1 MEIEFIIQLSL
12 LGIVVGFAAGLL
24 GVGGGGILVPMLTS
38 MYLSVNIVP
47 SHAVHLALGTSMAC
61 IITTTFS
68 SAFSHYKNHNIDWS
82 YVKKMVPLIIVGAIS
97 ISFFIPFINTTFLA
111 VFFSLF
117 MFSMSIKLFINK
129 QQTSSTKTNISPQL
143 AGLGIGSIST
153 LVAIGG
159 AALIV
164 PYLISKGVDMRRAIG
179 SSAAIGFPIAISGT
193 IGYAINGHISAD
205 ELANLANNE
214 AIIGFVHIPSVIII
228 SIFGF
233 IMAPIGVKFSTK
245 LPVKIL
251 KKIFAVLLVCLSIK
265 MLMNVMW

>member
-24 GVGGGGILVPMLTS
+24 GVGGGGILVPMLTT
-38 MYLSVNIVP
+38 MYLSADIVP
-47 SHAVHLALGTSMAC
+47 SHAVHLALGTSMAS

-68 SAFSHYKNHNIDWS
+68 SALSHYKNHNIDWS
-82 YVKKMVPLIIVGAIS
+82 YIKAMVPLIILGAIS
-97 ISFFIPFINTTFLA
+97 ISFMIPYINTTFLA

-117 MFSMSIKLFINK
+117 MFSISLKLFFNK
-129 QQTSSTKTNISPQL
+129 KHTTAAKKTIPPQL

-164 PYLISKGVDMRRAIG
+164 PYLISRGLEMRRAIG

-205 ELANLANNE
+205 KLAENE

-233 IMAPIGVKFSTK
+233 ILAPIGVKFSTK
-245 LPVKIL
+245 LPVKVL
-251 KKIFAVLLVCLSIK
+251 KKIFAVMLVCLSIK
-265 MLMNVMW
+265 MLMNVL

>member
-24 GVGGGGILVPMLTS
+24 GVGGGGILVPILTN
-38 MYLSVNIVP
+38 MYLSAQIVP
-47 SHAVHLALGTSMAC
+47 SHAVHLALGTSMAS

-68 SAFSHYKNHNIDWS
+68 SAFSHYKNHNIDWPNI
-82 YVKKMVPLIIVGAIS
+82 KAIVPLIIVGAIS
-97 ISFFIPFINTTFLA
+97 ISFLIPFINTTFLA

-117 MFSMSIKLFINK
+117 MFSISIKLFINK
-129 QQTSSTKTNISPQL
+129 QHTPPTKTSISPQL

-159 AALIV
+159 AVLIV
-164 PYLISKGVDMRRAIG
+164 PYLMSRGLEIRRAIG

-193 IGYAINGHISAD
+193 IGYAINGHISAS
-205 ELANLANNE
+205 ELTNNE

-233 IMAPIGVKFSTK
+233 LMAPVGVKFSTK
-245 LPVKIL
+245 LPVQIL
-251 KKIFAVLLVCLSIK
+251 RKIFAVLLVCLSIK
-265 MLMNVMW
+265 MLTNVML

>member
-1 MEIEFIIQLSL
+1 VEIELIIQLSL

-38 MYLSVNIVP
+38 IYLAEKIVP

-68 SAFSHYKNHNIDWS
+68 SAFSHYKNHNVDWF
-82 YVKKMVPLIIVGAIS
+82 YVKAMVPLIIIGAIS
-97 ISFFIPFINTTFLA
+97 ISFLIPFINTTFLA

-117 MFSMSIKLFINK
+117 MLSMSIKMFIKQPVSKPTNK
-129 QQTSSTKTNISPQL
+129 SKIPPQL
-143 AGLGIGSIST
+143 AGLGIGSLST

-164 PYLISKGVDMRRAIG
+164 PYLVSRELNIRRAIG

-193 IGYAINGHISAD
+193 IGYGINGHISAE
-205 ELANLANNE
+205 ELINQSG
-214 AIIGFVHIPSVIII
+214 IIGFVHIPSVIII
-228 SIFGF
+228 SVFGF
-233 IMAPIGVKFSTK
+233 VMAPVGVKLSTK
-245 LPVKIL
+245 LPVNVL

-265 MLMNVMW
+265 MLINVLL

>member
-1 MEIEFIIQLSL
+1 VEIEFIIQLSL

-24 GVGGGGILVPMLTS
+24 GVGGGGILVPMLTT
-38 MYLSVNIVP
+38 MFLSADIVP
-47 SHAVHLALGTSMAC
+47 SHAIHLALGTSMAS
-61 IITTTFS
+61 IIMTTFS
-68 SAFSHYKNHNIDWS
+68 SAFSHFKNHNIDWPH
-82 YVKKMVPLIIVGAIS
+82 VKTMVPLIIVGAIS
-97 ISFFIPFINTTFLA
+97 ISFLIPFINTSFLA

-117 MFSMSIKLFINK
+117 MFSISIKLFIHK
-129 QQTSSTKTNISPQL
+129 PQTSTTTTKISPQL

-164 PYLISKGVDMRRAIG
+164 PYLISRGLEMRRAIG

-193 IGYAINGHISAD
+193 IGYAINGHIGAK
-205 ELANLANNE
+205 ELANNE

-228 SIFGF
+228 SICGF
-233 IMAPIGVKFSTK
+233 IMAPVGVKLSTK
-245 LPVKIL
+245 LPVKVL

-265 MLMNVMW
+265 MLMNVLL

>member
-1 MEIEFIIQLSL
+1 VEIEFIIQLSL

-24 GVGGGGILVPMLTS
+24 GVGGGGILVPMLTT
-38 MYLSVNIVP
+38 MYLSANIVP
-47 SHAVHLALGTSMAC
+47 SHAVHLALGTSMAS
-61 IITTTFS
+61 IIMTTFS
-68 SAFSHYKNHNIDWS
+68 SALSHYKNHNVDWS
-82 YVKKMVPLIIVGAIS
+82 YVKAMVPLIVVGAIS
-97 ISFFIPFINTTFLA
+97 ISFLIPFINTTFLA

-117 MFSMSIKLFINK
+117 MFSISIKLFINK
-129 QQTSSTKTNISPQL
+129 QHTLPTKTSIPPQL

-164 PYLISKGVDMRRAIG
+164 PYLISRGLEMRRAIG

-205 ELANLANNE
+205 ELANNE

-245 LPVKIL
+245 LPVKVL

-265 MLMNVMW
+265 MLMNVLL

>member
-38 MYLSVNIVP
+38 IYLSAQIVP
-47 SHAVHLALGTSMAC
+47 NHAVHLALGTSMAS

-68 SAFSHYKNHNIDWS
+68 SAFSHYKNHNVDWQN
-82 YVKKMVPLIIVGAIS
+82 VKEMVPLIIVGAIS
-97 ISFFIPFINTTFLA
+97 ISFLVPVINITVLA

-117 MFSMSIKLFINK
+117 MFSISIKLFFEK
-129 QQTSSTKTNISPQL
+129 QHISTRQTNISPQL
-143 AGLGIGSIST
+143 AGFGIGSIST

-159 AALIV
+159 AALTV
-164 PYLISKGVDMRRAIG
+164 PYLMSRGLEMRRAIG
-179 SSAAIGFPIAISGT
+179 SSAAIGFPIAIAGT
-193 IGYAINGHISAD
+193 IGYTINGHISVE
-205 ELANLANNE
+205 ELGNNQS
-214 AIIGFVHIPSVIII
+214 IVGFVHIPSVIII

-233 IMAPIGVKFSTK
+233 IMAPVGVKFSTK
-245 LPVKIL
+245 LPVQVL

-265 MLMNVMW
+265 MLMNVML